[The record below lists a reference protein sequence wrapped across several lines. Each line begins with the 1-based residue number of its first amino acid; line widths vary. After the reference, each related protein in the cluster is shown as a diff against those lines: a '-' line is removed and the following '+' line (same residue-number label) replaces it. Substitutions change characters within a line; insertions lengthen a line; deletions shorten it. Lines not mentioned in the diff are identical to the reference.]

1 MEKRRQQDQARS
13 KQAEEDLHMKV
24 QTLQRKADQEQ
35 GGLKMAIEARIARL
49 RDDYQRRQHA

>member
-1 MEKRRQQDQARS
+1 
-13 KQAEEDLHMKV
+13 MKV

-35 GGLKMAIEARIARL
+35 GGLKTAIEARIARL